1 MKIEIECN
9 WIADNERL
17 FPSDG
22 NNIATSWKPGQIIN
36 STRKSCIVN
45 GRRWFPAA
53 SGRKGRGFP
62 FNRDSAIEQKPA
74 SLNSQVHRKAGGKN
88 RAPCCLRNRIDGTV
102 FQAVR
107 SPGNINYK
115 RKEQWKTFHPPD
127 PLSPRAPSSPLA
139 PVHSDICLD
148 DGTRAPC
155 FRRRWRKQSDGEFR
169 RASLACEMKEGEKED
184 GKMEERRRC
193 SRSGQPTVTE
203 TLRRRPTLFYF
214 RAALHVPPEFLNS
227 DYHFRAIILR
237 DSTRLNSFSLTFL
250 YLIHSCFLLFSLYP
264 RI

>member
-1 MKIEIECN
+1 MRSSVIESPITSDYFLLTGIILQRREN
-9 WIADNERL
+9 LDKLLIPRERAA
-17 FPSDG
+17 SSMGDG
-22 NNIATSWKPGQIIN
+22 
-36 STRKSCIVN
+36 C
-45 GRRWFPAA
+45 RWFPAA

-155 FRRRWRKQSDGEFR
+155 FRRR
-169 RASLACEMKEGEKED
+169 
-184 GKMEERRRC
+184 
-193 SRSGQPTVTE
+193 
-203 TLRRRPTLFYF
+203 
-214 RAALHVPPEFLNS
+214 
-227 DYHFRAIILR
+227 
-237 DSTRLNSFSLTFL
+237 
-250 YLIHSCFLLFSLYP
+250 
-264 RI
+264 

>member
-1 MKIEIECN
+1 MG
-9 WIADNERL
+9 
-17 FPSDG
+17 DG
-22 NNIATSWKPGQIIN
+22 
-36 STRKSCIVN
+36 C
-45 GRRWFPAA
+45 RWFPAA

-237 DSTRLNSFSLTFL
+237 DSTRLSSFSLTFL